1 MGEGRAVGVGVGVGW
16 GVAVGVGVGVGTAV
30 GVGVAVG
37 SGVAVGE
44 GVGVG
49 MGVSVG
55 MAAMTACTSAC
66 TVAGMSGVGVGVG
79 VGMACWTAAVTV
91 AGMSGVGEG
100 GAPPT
105 QAAIAVPTRTAT
117 AMARKGEAVLD
128 RIMPQKGKSGL
139 IDSITYQLIG
149 LTDVAPVQVDRII
162 VTVIQSPSAWLRIN
176 SAEESVLCP
185 KNRLSDP

>member
-1 MGEGRAVGVGVGVGW
+1 MGEGRVVGVGVGS
-16 GVAVGVGVGVGTAV
+16 GVAVGVGVGTAV
-30 GVGVAVG
+30 GAGVAVG
-37 SGVAVGE
+37 SGVRV
-44 GVGVG
+44 GVGV
-49 MGVSVG
+49 GVSVG

-100 GAPPT
+100 GAPLT

-117 AMARKGEAVLD
+117 AMAKKREAVLD
-128 RIMPQKGKSGL
+128 RIMHQKGKSGWN
-139 IDSITYQLIG
+139 DSITYQLIG

-162 VTVIQSPSAWLRIN
+162 ITVILSPSAWLRIN
-176 SAEESVLCP
+176 SAKESVLCP